1 MAVDPPIIG
10 FNETLA
16 AAVNSA
22 AVRHC
27 GDSGSF
33 IDTSDG
39 STSYTCNIYLDRVA
53 GTISGDIGPDEPMPF
68 AEIPVGD
75 IPEPGQGDKIVLL
88 GENWGVD
95 SVSHDNG
102 LWRLGL
108 RALAAEAAGDLLL
121 ETGDGL
127 LLETGDGLLLEA
139 A

>member
-1 MAVDPPIIG
+1 MAVDPPIVG
-10 FNETLA
+10 FNEILA

-33 IDTSDG
+33 IDVSDG
-39 STSYTCNIYLDRVA
+39 STSYTCNIYLDRVS
-53 GTISGDIGPDEPMPF
+53 GTITGDLGPEEPRPF
-68 AEIPVGD
+68 AEIPFGQ
-75 IPEPGQGDKIVLL
+75 IPEPSQGDKIVLL
-88 GENWGVD
+88 GQNWGVD

-102 LWRLGL
+102 IWRMGL
-108 RALAAEAAGDLLL
+108 RALAAEATGAVLL

-127 LLETGDGLLLEA
+127 LLETGDALLLEA